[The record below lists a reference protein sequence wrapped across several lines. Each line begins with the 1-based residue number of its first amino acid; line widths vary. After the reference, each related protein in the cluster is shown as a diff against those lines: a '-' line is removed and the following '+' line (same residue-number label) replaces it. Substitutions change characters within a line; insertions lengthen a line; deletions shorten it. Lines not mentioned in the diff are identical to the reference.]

1 VSSTAVLVACVGNV
15 FRSDDGF
22 GSAVAR
28 ALAARGLPDGVRVVD
43 YGIRSLHLLY
53 DLMDGVD
60 ALVLVD
66 TVGSVDG
73 PPGSLVVLEP
83 SLPDAAPA
91 SGSPAFDPHDLP
103 PGGTLAL
110 LTTYDVAVG
119 RVLVVG
125 CVPESLDDGL
135 GLTATVEAAVEPAVE
150 LVLRT
155 VAERLLTS
163 S

>member
-1 VSSTAVLVACVGNV
+1 MSEPAHVLVACVGNV

-22 GSAVAR
+22 GSAVAV
-28 ALAARGLPDGVRVVD
+28 ALGGRERPEGVRVVD

-60 ALVLVD
+60 VLVLVD

-83 SLPDAAPA
+83 SLPRATPD

-110 LTTYDVAVG
+110 LSTYDVAVG

-135 GLTATVEAAVEPAVE
+135 GLSPTVEAAVETAAD

-155 VAERLLTS
+155 VANG
-163 S
+163 